1 LVIALF
7 ASVGAGAV
15 GTEVGLV
22 VGKDV
27 GVDEG
32 GTLVGVAWAVGRSG
46 SVGDIV
52 GALVTTGSVGA
63 AAEAAAGGA
72 FPDSA
77 IRRIACRAPAFHSY
91 VGVSVVRRS
100 ITTRSLSG

>member
-1 LVIALF
+1 MEGSLI
-7 ASVGAGAV
+7 VGDG
-15 GTEVGLV
+15 
-22 VGKDV
+22 V
-27 GVDEG
+27 GVDG
-32 GTLVGVAWAVGRSG
+32 GGALVGVAWAVGAG
-46 SVGDIV
+46 GCVGDIV
-52 GALVTTGSVGA
+52 GAFVVTGSIGA
-63 AAEAAAGGA
+63 APGIAEEGD